1 MEQKMEN
8 KSTIEFSIVELLQQ
22 EMKKSGYISQSAMEQ
37 IAKSTNKP
45 VSEIYG
51 VATFFS
57 AFKFSPTAKYQIE
70 VCVGSACFV
79 LGGETLL
86 NHLMEKLRLQ
96 QLGNTTD
103 NLFSVNVIRC
113 LGCCGEAPA
122 VRINGKIYGK
132 LTEQKLDEIIN
143 GLI

>member
-1 MEQKMEN
+1 MEN
-8 KSTIEFSIVELLQQ
+8 KSTIEFNIVELLQQ
-22 EMKKSGYISQSAMEQ
+22 EMKKSGYISQAAMEQ

-57 AFKFSPTAKYQIE
+57 TFKFSPTAKYQIE

-86 NHLMEKLRLQ
+86 NHIMEKLKLQ

-103 NLFSVNVIRC
+103 NLFSVNIIRC